1 VDGPFQLPT
10 TIPEH
15 FGGSG
20 EETWAWALCDAPLL
34 LYALSKLGFGDD
46 PCVRRGIDYL
56 TGLVRGNG
64 WPCVVSK
71 ELGNFRGPGRKN
83 DPCPYATLAML
94 KLLSLNP
101 SDRESIQARTGVET
115 LLTHWQQREGRHP
128 YMFFMGTDFCKL
140 KAPLVWYDLL
150 HVLDVLSNF
159 QVCSV
164 DPRYL
169 SMLELLQNKA
179 NQDGRFIPES
189 IWTVW
194 KDWEFGQKKI
204 PSYWVT
210 FLTYRIIKRLVV

>member
-1 VDGPFQLPT
+1 MVPV
-10 TIPEH
+10 H

-34 LYALSKLGFGDD
+34 LYALSKLGFGND
-46 PCVRRGIDYL
+46 PRVRRGIDYL
-56 TGLVRGNG
+56 TRLVRDNG

-71 ELGNFRGPGRKN
+71 ELGKFRGPGRKA

-101 SDRESIQARTGVET
+101 SDRESIHARTGVET
-115 LLTHWQQREGRHP
+115 LLTHWQQREEQHP

-150 HVLDVLSNF
+150 HVLDVLANF
-159 QVCSV
+159 QVCSA

-169 SMLELLQNKA
+169 SMLEILQNKA

-210 FLTYRIIKRLVV
+210 FLACRIIKRLVE